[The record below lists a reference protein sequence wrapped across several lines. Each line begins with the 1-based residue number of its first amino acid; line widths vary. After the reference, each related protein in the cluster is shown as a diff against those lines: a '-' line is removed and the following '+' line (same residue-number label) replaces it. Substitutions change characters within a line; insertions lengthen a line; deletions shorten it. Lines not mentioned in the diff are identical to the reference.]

1 MTTNKAQK
9 IEPCYKQK
17 MLHAFKIK
25 KRWRKEINLLLL
37 LTLCCCRLRQQTW
50 WIIYG
55 SCLP

>member
-9 IEPCYKQK
+9 IEPWLQAKDVTRLQ
-17 MLHAFKIK
+17 IK